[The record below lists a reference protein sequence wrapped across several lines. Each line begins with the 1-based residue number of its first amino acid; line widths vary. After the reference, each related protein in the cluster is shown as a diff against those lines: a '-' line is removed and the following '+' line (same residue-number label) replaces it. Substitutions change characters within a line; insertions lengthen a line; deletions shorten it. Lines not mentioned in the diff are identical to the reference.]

1 MKTLEQLI
9 ENQPC
14 QDCKKKKVL
23 CTGAHAANSGGGSD
37 FSEEASSGK
46 SDPENNTTQETM
58 ALRSDQPS
66 LAKFLLKNFDKATG
80 ILAIKLADL
89 QIFSPE
95 QKKKFMDDVL
105 QTWKQF
111 RLEHKLDHSSHDAEI
126 KKDAQGN
133 IISIKVLVPAELINA
148 FINRLVT
155 KNLLPSNDIQKD
167 DIQEKQGAHIRP
179 RQPNSLR
186 FVPPGMA

>member
-1 MKTLEQLI
+1 MKTLAELI

-14 QDCKKKKVL
+14 QQCKNKKVL
-23 CTGAHAANSGGGSD
+23 CTGAHATSSNSPSENTGSA
-37 FSEEASSGK
+37 ETREAS
-46 SDPENNTTQETM
+46 DTTQKTA

-66 LAKFLLKNFDKATG
+66 LTKFLMHNFDKQSG
-80 ILAIKLADL
+80 ILTIKVDDL

-111 RLEHKLDHSSHDAEI
+111 RLEHTLENSSHDAEI

-133 IISIKVLVPAELINA
+133 IIFIKILVPAELINA

-155 KNLLPSNDIQKD
+155 KNLLPSNDLPKD
-167 DIQEKQGAHIRP
+167 DLQEKQSVHIRP
-179 RQPNSLR
+179 RSSNSLR